1 MQIMMNSNIISNI
14 RQLSVSLKLNTN
26 NKHIP
31 PIKNNGYI
39 IDPNKFRNEI
49 KNYDI
54 NLDEIKALLL
64 MMIKGNDNFI
74 SELIKP
80 NGNNFVNRLV

>member
-1 MQIMMNSNIISNI
+1 MQITMNNNYIPNV
-14 RQLSVSLKLNTN
+14 RQLPVSLKLNTS

-39 IDPNKFRNEI
+39 IDPNKFSKEI

-54 NLDEIKALLL
+54 NLEEIKALLM
-64 MMIKGNDNFI
+64 MMIKGNDNFL